1 MPEPLTLY
9 GAGNC
14 DETERTR
21 KNLRRWGVSFRE
33 IDILQDDNAAIF
45 VRTISGGNQSTP
57 TLVFGDGKR
66 KLVLTEPTDDE
77 LLQALIETG
86 HRTRR

>member
-14 DETERTR
+14 DDTERMR
-21 KNLRRWGVSFRE
+21 RNLRRWGVPFRE
-33 IDILQDDNAAIF
+33 IDILQDDDAMIF
-45 VRTISGGNQSTP
+45 VRAINHGSQSTP

-86 HRTRR
+86 HRARR

>member
-21 KNLRRWGVSFRE
+21 MKLRRWGVTFRE
-33 IDILQDDNAAIF
+33 IDILQDDDALIF
-45 VRTISGGNQSTP
+45 VRVINGGSQSTP

-86 HRTRR
+86 HRQR